1 MGREEKMLPTAEVVR
16 FIDDAEA
23 PDLDS
28 HGSSLAMEKERVD
41 HVLRLIYLDDGIPDA
56 TDDSVTSLRRLRLSS
71 VHDIALLTGVDI
83 EDRMFP
89 NGDDPDVIL
98 SRRRLE
104 AIHKYLTSGKNS
116 FTTTTTMEMIV
127 RANQD
132 YDATTT
138 MEVMV
143 RANQDN
149 DANQNANCCT
159 TLAVVVIFM
168 MFFWFLHSIA

>member
-56 TDDSVTSLRRLRLSS
+56 KDDSVTSPKRLRLSS
-71 VHDIALLTGVDI
+71 VHDIALFTSWDLCN
-83 EDRMFP
+83 MFP
-89 NGDDPDVIL
+89 TNGDDPDNVIL
-98 SRRRLE
+98 ARRRLE
-104 AIHKYLTSGKNS
+104 AIHKYITNGKNS

-127 RANQD
+127 RANHD
-132 YDATTT
+132 YERTRQTEESRSAW
-138 MEVMV
+138 V
-143 RANQDN
+143 RFGVFLVLLLFF
-149 DANQNANCCT
+149 
-159 TLAVVVIFM
+159 LA
-168 MFFWFLHSIA
+168 MFFFFGR